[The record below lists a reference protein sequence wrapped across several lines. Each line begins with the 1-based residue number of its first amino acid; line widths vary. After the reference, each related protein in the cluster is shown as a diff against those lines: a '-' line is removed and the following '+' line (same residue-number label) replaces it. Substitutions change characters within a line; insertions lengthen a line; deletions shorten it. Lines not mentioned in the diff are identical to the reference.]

1 MADPL
6 LTSLCAI
13 CRVQTPKYKCPRCG
27 TRTCSLPCI
36 KKHKNWS
43 SCNGER
49 DPTVYVPVSKLRTDA
64 GIDHDYN
71 FLIKIE
77 RSVEIAEKILRDER
91 DILPHEDTQ
100 QHNNKRARLHKGKS
114 RGKVTLNE
122 NSRRWDRNSLQ
133 RMQRLG
139 IHVSCLPIGMSRSKE
154 NKSSFNK
161 RTNSINWQVEWV
173 VLEGSTSAETDKAP
187 VPTRIM
193 HKLLDETPL
202 YVGFANS
209 VGYHRYQQMNDE
221 QRVEERKTRKK
232 QQQITSGE
240 NGMNREARFG
250 QDVRSTAWTTLPSPV
265 QDHTTAAWTRSEPL
279 SLPDEIDPA
288 AERRKDD
295 YQFFYQKPTRRLKEP
310 EKLIPLKPTD
320 TLANI
325 LPGLDVVEFPTLCAL
340 PAGARVPDGYA
351 IEKRPRPQAKTA
363 PKKRKS
369 SALVEYGSDEEDG
382 ALDAEL
388 GNHEGE
394 DNSKEEETE
403 DGEILDQEMLE
414 DDTTSSSGSDLD
426 MDTE

>member
-27 TRTCSLPCI
+27 TRTCSLTCI

-71 FLIKIE
+71 FLTKIE

-154 NKSSFNK
+154 NKSSYNK

-173 VLEGSTSAETDKAP
+173 VLDSSNSTENDKTP
-187 VPTRIM
+187 VRTRIM

-209 VGYHRYQQMNDE
+209 VDYYRYQQMNNE
-221 QRVEERKTRKK
+221 QRVEERKTKKK
-232 QQQITSGE
+232 QQQVTCDGSGT
-240 NGMNREARFG
+240 NREISFG
-250 QDVRSTAWTTLPSPV
+250 QNVTSTAWNIQPSCIQNYV
-265 QDHTTAAWTRSEPL
+265 TTAWARPETSSL
-279 SLPDEIDPA
+279 SDEIDPA
-288 AERRKDD
+288 DEKRKDN
-295 YQFFYQKPTRRLKEP
+295 YQFFYQKPTRRLKDP
-310 EKLIPLKPTD
+310 EKLVPLKPTD

-340 PAGARVPDGYA
+340 PAGSRLPDGYA

-382 ALDAEL
+382 ASGA
-388 GNHEGE
+388 
-394 DNSKEEETE
+394 EEETE